1 MVGLLY
7 WEHMEQTPFIEPQLG
22 PPAPKRS
29 HKKLIII
36 LTVIVVA
43 LAVIGIVAAML
54 LGSGGKKEAQ
64 KQEADKPVVSKEFK
78 ITNAAQ
84 PLMYAGH
91 KVFDAC
97 SLISYETIRKNV
109 EGYQPLLDTI
119 GTNEYPSDPLVIVH
133 NYIDRDIAN
142 PLGKDGRPHETT
154 KGIGGNG
161 KISASNFVGASDSS
175 CLYGQGE
182 GLEIGRG
189 QTFAKVYVNQLPTPI
204 SADFLAYINGLTK
217 TVSEA
222 GIDVYVE
229 PERDSSGFATV
240 IFVTADKKTVVVL
253 KFGPEKLAAP
263 LGDDM
268 VKFLSAGPVGP
279 MQIEYPKPW
288 EGLKNPCKLISATE
302 FEQFTGKPAD
312 TFAEDIA
319 TLTQVEEGWV
329 MKRSC
334 ERIEVE
340 RLDRSEIS
348 SAKVTVRMAKS
359 VDSAKGYVTNK
370 GKKADGDRVL
380 ITDVNQPIDG
390 ADEAYVRTNKLLDK
404 VRDYEF
410 EMRVGQAIL
419 TVNVEG
425 EAGLDAS
432 VEAFMERMTPVAKTV
447 VANWKK

>member
-1 MVGLLY
+1 
-7 WEHMEQTPFIEPQLG
+7 MEQTPFIEPQLG

-29 HKKLIII
+29 HKKLIITLVAVVVL
-36 LTVIVVA
+36 LT
-43 LAVIGIVAAML
+43 VIGIVAAAL
-54 LGSGGKKEAQ
+54 LAGGKKEAA
-64 KQEADKPVVSKEFK
+64 KQEAEKPQVSKEFK

-84 PLMYAGH
+84 PIVYAGH

-109 EGYQPLLDTI
+109 EGYQSLLDTI
-119 GTNEYPSDPLVIVH
+119 GTNEYPSDPLAIVR
-133 NYIDRDIAN
+133 NYVDRDIAS
-142 PLGKDGRPHETT
+142 PLGKDGQPHETT
-154 KGIGGNG
+154 KAIGGNG
-161 KISASNFVGASDSS
+161 KLSASNFVGGSDSS

-189 QTFAKVYVNQLPTPI
+189 QTFAKVYVNQPPTPI
-204 SADFLAYINGLTK
+204 SAEFLTYINSLTK

-222 GIDVYVE
+222 GIDIYVE

-240 IFVTADKKTVVVL
+240 IFVTANKKTIVVL

-268 VKFLSAGPVGP
+268 VKFLSRGPVGP
-279 MQIEYPKPW
+279 MTIEYPKPW
-288 EGLKNPCKLISATE
+288 EGMKDPCTLMSAAE
-302 FEQFTGKPAD
+302 FQQFTGKPAD
-312 TFAEDIA
+312 SLTEDIA
-319 TLTQVEEGWV
+319 MLTQVEEGRV

-348 SAKVTVRMAKS
+348 SAKVTVRMASNTDVAKS
-359 VDSAKGYVTNK
+359 YVNNAKK
-370 GKKADGDRVL
+370 GDGDRVQ
-380 ITDVNQPIDG
+380 ITDVKQAIEG
-390 ADEAYVRTNKLLDK
+390 VDEAYVRTNKLLDK

-419 TVNVEG
+419 TLNIEG
-425 EAGLDAS
+425 EAGIDAS
-432 VEAFMERMTPVAKTV
+432 AEAFMERMLPAAKTV